1 LGGHPAPNCEMS
13 DEAADRISKCVIAG
27 KLCIVNICLNLNGFS
42 RDDETD
48 QNCSLFA
55 INIRDNRLVFKLAA
69 DVHKENEARGG
80 E

>member
-1 LGGHPAPNCEMS
+1 
-13 DEAADRISKCVIAG
+13 
-27 KLCIVNICLNLNGFS
+27 VNICLNLNGFS